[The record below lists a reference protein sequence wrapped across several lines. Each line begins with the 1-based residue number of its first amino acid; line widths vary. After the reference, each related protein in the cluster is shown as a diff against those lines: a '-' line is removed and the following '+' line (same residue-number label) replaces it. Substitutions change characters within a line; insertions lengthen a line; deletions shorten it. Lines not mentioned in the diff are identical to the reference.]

1 MSGEEVDEVVEH
13 CGGAGC
19 AWDTRD
25 EDGREEAAGVD
36 VEIVAGGGE
45 EAEGG
50 VGQRSV
56 GESPRAE
63 ERREEI
69 AETHPCGLARAW
81 RSEVS

>member
-69 AETHPCGLARAW
+69 AETHPYGIARAW
-81 RSEVS
+81 RSELS